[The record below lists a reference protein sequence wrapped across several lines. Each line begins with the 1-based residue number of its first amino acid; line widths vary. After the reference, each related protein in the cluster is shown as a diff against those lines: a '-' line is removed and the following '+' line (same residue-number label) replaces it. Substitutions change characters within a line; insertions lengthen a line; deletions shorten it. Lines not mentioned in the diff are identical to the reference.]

1 MHGEEHS
8 ARVVV
13 RVDGRELPADV
24 EPAVASV
31 LVDARRDQ
39 PALFVIRLSDEH
51 GAVLD
56 KAGIRVGVKVELS
69 VQLSGP
75 GGPTPL
81 LTGEVTSLETEIGPG
96 GRQTTVRGFDP
107 AHRLVGAR
115 RVATYVNVTAS
126 DVVRK
131 VAGANGLPVG
141 RVDATTEVFEH
152 VWQPNISDWDLLQR
166 LAARSG
172 RVVGVSGGRLDFHRP
187 AEARGAPS
195 GTTGA
200 RQDPAVVEHGVNLI
214 SLRATVTSA
223 SQVREV
229 EARGWDQLRKRALVA
244 RAKASTSSAQL
255 STTDPARL
263 GAHFSPPPLV
273 VPSTSFGSQGQAT
286 ESARS
291 VADRVGGGFAEIEA
305 TVLGNPAIAVGRPV
319 AVVGCGDPFDGK
331 YVVSGA
337 RHELSGERGYLTHVT
352 VADASDRTTH
362 GTVAG
367 SRSAAGAGA
376 RGAGILPAVVTSVD
390 DPEGVG
396 RVKVKLPVLHDSL
409 ESWWARVVQPGA
421 GAMRGTFVLPE
432 VGDEVLVALAEGE
445 LDQPYVLGGLFS
457 TTDKPPAPS
466 TAPYVD
472 KNSGA
477 VTRRT
482 ITSRTGM
489 HVEFVEKPG
498 EERLVVSDKGGKEQ
512 VVLVQKPE
520 AAIEI
525 TSSGPVRVTAQ
536 KAVEVTAQQDVTCTS
551 TTGKVTVK
559 GVQVAIEGTSAI
571 ELKAPKVSISADA
584 QLALRGATAT
594 LDGSA
599 TAEVTSAGVTT
610 VKGSLVKIN

>member
-13 RVDGRELPADV
+13 RVDGRELAADV
-24 EPAVASV
+24 EPALTSV

-39 PALFVIRLSDEH
+39 PALFVLRLSDEH

-56 KAGIRVGVKVELS
+56 KAGIRVGAKIDLA
-69 VQLSGP
+69 VQLSGS

-81 LTGEVTSLETEIGPG
+81 LAGEVTSLETEIGPG
-96 GRQTTVRGFDP
+96 GRQTTVRGYDT
-107 AHRLVGAR
+107 AHRLVDAR

-131 VAGANGLPVG
+131 VAGVAGLPVG
-141 RVDATTEVFEH
+141 TVDATTEVLEH
-152 VWQPNISDWDLLQR
+152 VWQPNISDWELLQR
-166 LAARSG
+166 LAVRSG
-172 RVVGVSGGRLDFHRP
+172 RVVGVTDGRLDFRRP
-187 AEARGAPS
+187 VEARGAPS

-200 RQDPAVVEHGVNLI
+200 RQDPAVVEHGVNLL

-229 EARGWDQLRKRALVA
+229 EARGWDQLRKQALVG
-244 RAKASTSSAQL
+244 RAQASTPSARL
-255 STTDPARL
+255 GTTDPARL
-263 GAHFSPPPLV
+263 GARFSTPPLLV
-273 VPSTSFGSQGQAT
+273 SSTSLASQGQVTA
-286 ESARS
+286 SARS

-305 TVLGNPAIAVGRPV
+305 TVLGNPQIAVGRPV
-319 AVVGCGDPFDGK
+319 ALAGCGDPFDGK
-331 YVVSGA
+331 YVVSGV
-337 RHELSGERGYLTHVT
+337 RHELSGERGYLTHLV
-352 VADASDRTTH
+352 VADASDRSTY

-367 SRSAAGAGA
+367 SRPREGA
-376 RGAGILPAVVTSVD
+376 RGAGILPAVVTSTD

-396 RVKVKLPVLHDSL
+396 RVKVKIPVLHDSL

-457 TTDKPPAPS
+457 TKDKPPAPS
-466 TAPYVD
+466 AVPYVD
-472 KNSGA
+472 RNSGA

-489 HVEFVEKPG
+489 HLEFVEKPG
-498 EERLVVSDKGGKEQ
+498 EERLVVSDKGGREQ

-525 TSSGPVRVTAQ
+525 TSSGPVRLTAQ

-559 GVQVAIEGTSAI
+559 GVQVALEGTSAI
-571 ELKAPKVSISADA
+571 ELTAPRISITADA
-584 QLALRGATAT
+584 RLALQGATAT
-594 LDGSA
+594 LDGTG
-599 TAEVTSAGVTT
+599 TAQVTSSGVTT

>member
-13 RVDGRELPADV
+13 RVDGRELAADV
-24 EPAVASV
+24 EPSLTSV

-39 PALFVIRLSDEH
+39 PALFVLRLSDEH
-51 GAVLD
+51 GAALE
-56 KAGIRVGVKVELS
+56 KAGIRVGARVGLA
-69 VQLSGP
+69 VQLSGS

-81 LTGEVTSLETEIGPG
+81 VTGEVTSLETEIGPG
-96 GRQTTVRGFDP
+96 GRQTTVRGYDM

-141 RVDATTEVFEH
+141 TIDATSEVFEH
-152 VWQPNISDWDLLQR
+152 VWQPNISDWELLQR

-172 RVVGVSGGRLDFHRP
+172 RVVGVTDGRLDLRRP
-187 AEARGAPS
+187 VEARGAPS
-195 GTTGA
+195 GTSGA
-200 RQDPAVVEHGVNLI
+200 RQDPAVVEHGVNLV

-229 EARGWDQLRKRALVA
+229 EARGWDQLGKRTFVGT
-244 RAKASTSSAQL
+244 AKAATPGAQL
-255 STTDPARL
+255 ATTDPATL
-263 GAHFSPPPLV
+263 GAAFAPPPLV
-273 VPSTSFGSQGQAT
+273 VPSTALTSQAQAT
-286 ESARS
+286 VSARS
-291 VADRVGGGFAEIEA
+291 VADRVGGGFAEVEA

-319 AVVGCGDPFDGK
+319 ALVGCGDPFDGK
-331 YVVSGA
+331 YVVSGV
-337 RHELSGERGYLTHVT
+337 RHELSGERGYLTHLV
-352 VADASDRTTH
+352 VADASDRSTH

-367 SRSAAGAGA
+367 ARSGAGA
-376 RGAGILPAVVTSVD
+376 RGAAVLPAVVTSVD
-390 DPEGVG
+390 DPLKVG

-421 GAMRGTFVLPE
+421 GPQRGTFVLPE

-457 TTDKPPAPS
+457 TKDTPPAPS
-466 TAPYVD
+466 EAPYVD

-498 EERLVVSDKGGKEQ
+498 EERLVVSDKDGKEK
-512 VVLVQKPE
+512 VVLVQKPQ

-525 TSSGPVRVTAQ
+525 TSSGPVSVTAQ

-551 TTGKVTVK
+551 QTGKVTVK
-559 GVQVAIEGTSAI
+559 GVQVALEGTSAI
-571 ELKAPKVSISADA
+571 ELKAPKISISADL
-584 QLALRGATAT
+584 QLVLKGSAAT
-594 LDGSA
+594 LDGTA